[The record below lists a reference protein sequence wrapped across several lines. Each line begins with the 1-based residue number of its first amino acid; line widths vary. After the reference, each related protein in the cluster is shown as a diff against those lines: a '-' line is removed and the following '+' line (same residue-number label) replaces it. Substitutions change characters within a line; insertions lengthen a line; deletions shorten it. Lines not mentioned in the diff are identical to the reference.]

1 MYKEQRGGE
10 APRKF
15 SFSVF
20 ICIQKEELEVGVSGH
35 HNSGQEASR
44 DRKHITL
51 WSSRLVKVE
60 GRPDTLFSS
69 SPLTASRTWSP
80 CRCLPPQSPTKNTEH
95 VKHMSLFLGP
105 QIHPVNVHKM
115 VVECRPAAQEP
126 MKYSR
131 FPLIPHPLLGELK
144 YSALVW
150 KAATDLMQRA
160 CKQTPTGTIWS
171 CNTYGWLSF
180 GAKIVNIFKTQQS
193 QTPSNRLLYKF
204 IGRKKTCDALYGK

>member
-1 MYKEQRGGE
+1 MTSQSHKSLCLHETIIISHYFIVNKPAFFACLQLVALWSMYKEQRGGE

-144 YSALVW
+144 YSALV
-150 KAATDLMQRA
+150 
-160 CKQTPTGTIWS
+160 
-171 CNTYGWLSF
+171 
-180 GAKIVNIFKTQQS
+180 
-193 QTPSNRLLYKF
+193 
-204 IGRKKTCDALYGK
+204 